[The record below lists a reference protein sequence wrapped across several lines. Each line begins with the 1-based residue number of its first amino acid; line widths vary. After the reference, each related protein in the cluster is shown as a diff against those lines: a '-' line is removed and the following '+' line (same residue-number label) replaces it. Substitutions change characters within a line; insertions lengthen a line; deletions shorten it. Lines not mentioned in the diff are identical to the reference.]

1 MKRIW
6 IYLCLTVMVAVSMTS
21 CMTPTPPVIYQ
32 TLDSVLTSGRMEYYG
47 AFYENEGIDYDV
59 LCLDLYSNGLRLNKQ
74 GVMEGTGT
82 NLYIS
87 DIFVTTATPKASKA
101 EDYMPEDTYLSD
113 SLPVVSHFLRG
124 VNYEGNFAG
133 SYVLLMGEVGYS
145 VLPITEGHMSVRYE
159 GDTLVLDGR
168 ATVQGQNKPYP
179 FHYRDILPVIRRER

>member
-1 MKRIW
+1 MTA
-6 IYLCLTVMVAVSMTS
+6 LVAVSMTS

-32 TLDSVLTSGRMEYYG
+32 TLDSVLTSGRLEYYG
-47 AFYENEGIDYDV
+47 AFYEKEGIDFDV

-101 EDYMPEDTYLSD
+101 EDYMPADDYQSD
-113 SLPVVSHFLRG
+113 SLPELSHFLRG

-145 VLPITEGHMSVRYE
+145 VLPITEGHMSVRYA
-159 GDTLVLDGR
+159 GDTLVLDGV
-168 ATVQGQNKPYP
+168 ANVQGQNKPYP
-179 FHYRDILPVIRRER
+179 FHYRDILPVTRRER